1 MTENNSKDDYMVDV
15 IVIGAGPAGLSAALS
30 LLRGGVSVLILEAR
44 NYGGQIINSP
54 NVENYPGIP
63 SISGYDFAT
72 NLYNQVI
79 ALGGKIKYEEVLNV
93 TKEKEVITNKGKY
106 QSKAIIIATGA
117 KNRQLNL
124 PKEEEFVGNGISYC
138 AICDGNFYKNK
149 IVAVNGGGNTALE
162 DALYLADIAQKVY
175 LIHRRDTFKGDNK
188 YLEELKKKK
197 NVEFIL
203 NTNIIALNGNT
214 KLESITIKDNDGNMQ
229 DITLDGLFIA
239 IGQVPQND
247 IFKDVALLD
256 ENGYIMAKD
265 EVYTKTP
272 GIFVAG
278 DARVKDLRQLT
289 TATSDGAIAAM
300 MAIREMKGND

>member
-1 MTENNSKDDYMVDV
+1 MVDV
-15 IVIGAGPAGLSAALS
+15 IIIGAGPAGLSAALS
-30 LLRGGVSVLILEAR
+30 LLRGGVSVLILEAK

-72 NLYNQVI
+72 NLYNQVL
-79 ALGGKIKYEEVLNV
+79 ALGGKIKYEEVLEV
-93 TKEKEVITNKGKY
+93 TKGKEVITNKGKY

-124 PKEEEFVGNGISYC
+124 PKEEEFVGQGVSYC

-162 DALYLADIAQKVY
+162 DALYLADIAKKVY
-175 LIHRRDTFKGDNK
+175 LIHRRNTFKGDNK

-214 KLESITIKDNDGNMQ
+214 KLESITIKDNEGNIK

-247 IFKDVALLD
+247 IFKNVALLD

>member
-1 MTENNSKDDYMVDV
+1 MVDV

-30 LLRGGVSVLILEAR
+30 LLRGGASVLIFEAK

-63 SISGYDFAT
+63 SISGYDFAV
-72 NLYNQVI
+72 NLYNQVM
-79 ALGGKIKYEEVLNV
+79 ALGGKIKYEEVLEV
-93 TKEKEVITNKGKY
+93 TKDKEVITNKGKY
-106 QSKAIIIATGA
+106 QGKAIIIATGA

-124 PKEEEFVGNGISYC
+124 PKEEEFVGNGVSYC

-162 DALYLADIAQKVY
+162 DALYLADIAKKVY

-203 NTNIIALNGNT
+203 NTNIIALNGDT
-214 KLESITIKDNDGNMQ
+214 KLESITIKDNEGNIK
-229 DITLDGLFIA
+229 DINLDGLFIA

-247 IFKDVALLD
+247 IFQNVVDLN
-256 ENGYIMAKD
+256 ENGYIIAKD
-265 EVYTKTP
+265 DVYTKTP
-272 GIFVAG
+272 GIFVVG
-278 DARVKDLRQLT
+278 DARAKDLRQLT